1 MILNSPK
8 LPKRVFDIIMNGK
21 TLDKLSV
28 GDILEKY
35 ENFTDRQLKEIRRYI
50 HANINDKSLLF
61 VSDLI
66 DCANWNNIESDIIFD
81 FCMKTIKKRRTPTVV
96 LSAIVYVFEHMR
108 ISQSILV
115 VPIFE
120 RVVTDKTYYQD
131 CQIIAA
137 FFCSELQ

>member
-1 MILNSPK
+1 
-8 LPKRVFDIIMNGK
+8 
-21 TLDKLSV
+21 
-28 GDILEKY
+28 
-35 ENFTDRQLKEIRRYI
+35 
-50 HANINDKSLLF
+50 
-61 VSDLI
+61 
-66 DCANWNNIESDIIFD
+66 
-81 FCMKTIKKRRTPTVV
+81 MKTIKKRRTPTVV